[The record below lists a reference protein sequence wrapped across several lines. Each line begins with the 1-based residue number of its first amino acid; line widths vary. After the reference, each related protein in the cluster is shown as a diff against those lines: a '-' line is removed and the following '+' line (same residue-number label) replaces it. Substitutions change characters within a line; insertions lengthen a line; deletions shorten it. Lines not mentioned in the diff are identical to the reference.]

1 MVVNYAGSCQDE
13 RNMDDISVRFAR
25 RLKQL
30 RKRSGISQERLAELA
45 EISEKHVQR
54 LESHEPCGIR
64 LVTLERIAKAFG
76 VSLSELLKF

>member
-1 MVVNYAGSCQDE
+1 
-13 RNMDDISVRFAR
+13 MDDVGLHFAR

-30 RKRSGISQERLAELA
+30 RKRHGLTQERLAELA

-54 LESHEPCGIR
+54 LESSHPCGVR
-64 LVTLERIAKAFG
+64 LVTLERIAKAFD